1 MSAPR
6 DPARVFQLLLGHPA
20 IVALTD
26 AARAE
31 GVDAHLVG
39 GILRDRFLGLPSHDL
54 DAMVS
59 AQGRA
64 IAERLAETLGARLVH
79 LGGKTFGAYRLVI
92 RQGGQE
98 GHCVLDLWD
107 REGSSLHD
115 DLARRDFTVNAVS
128 LSTPEGE
135 LYDPFGGLD
144 DLRHRLLRATT
155 PTSFTGDPLR
165 VLRLPRL
172 LTQLPG
178 FSTDAP
184 TLELARAAA
193 PSLVSV
199 ASERVRDE
207 LSQLFSKPEPQ
218 RAVAVLDS
226 LDLYPGLWVGRPGE
240 AILEAGGGRA
250 RTGTVCGELSQL
262 APCALRLRQIADG
275 PPPFPIDHRIARLA
289 LTFAHLGSLSPGTDP
304 GAALERFASAG
315 YLTRQDASSVATLLE
330 RPRLPHDPL
339 GQRRFLH
346 DLGALWTTCGCFAG
360 ARAAGEPTQ
369 LRSWETSVAALVAL
383 DRREGTAIRHP
394 PRLLDGGEIGV
405 LLGVGPGPAIGQAV
419 AALRAAQVEG
429 RVTTLEE
436 ARELVRGLAPSR
448 RRIT

>member
-6 DPARVFQLLLGHPA
+6 DPVRVFQLLLAHPA

-31 GVDAHLVG
+31 GVEAHLVG

-59 AQGRA
+59 HRGRA
-64 IAERLAETLGARLVH
+64 VAERLAEALGARLVH
-79 LGGKTFGAYRLVI
+79 LGGKSFGAYRLVLG
-92 RQGGQE
+92 RSDQD
-98 GHCVLDLWD
+98 GHSVLDLWD
-107 REGSSLHD
+107 REGTTLD
-115 DLARRDFTVNAVS
+115 EDLARRDFTVNAVS
-128 LSTPEGE
+128 LSTPLGE

-178 FSTDAP
+178 FSADSP

-193 PSLVSV
+193 PSLATV
-199 ASERVRDE
+199 ASERVREE
-207 LSQLFSKPEPQ
+207 LAQLFSKPEPQ
-218 RAVAVLDS
+218 RAMAMLDS
-226 LDLYPGLWVGRPGE
+226 LDLYPGLWIGRPGQ
-240 AILEAGGGRA
+240 AVLGAAGV
-250 RTGTVCGELSQL
+250 RTQTGAVCGELAQL

-275 PPPFPIDHRIARLA
+275 PPPFPIDHRLARLA
-289 LTFAHLGSLSPGTDP
+289 LTFAHLGSLSPGADP
-304 GAALERFASAG
+304 EEALKRFAQAG
-315 YLTRQDASSVATLLE
+315 YLTRQDASSVATLLD
-330 RPRLPHDPL
+330 RPRLPEDAL
-339 GQRRFLH
+339 AQRRFLH
-346 DLGALWTTCGCFAG
+346 DLGELWTTCGCFAG
-360 ARAAGEPTQ
+360 ARATGEAAE
-369 LRSWETSVAALVAL
+369 LRRWEDSVAALVAL

-394 PRLLDGGEIGV
+394 PRLLDGDEIGT
-405 LLGVGPGPAIGQAV
+405 LLGMGPGPAIGRAV

-429 RVTTLEE
+429 RVTTVEE
-436 ARELVRGLAPSR
+436 AKKLVRGL
-448 RRIT
+448 T